1 MRTYYLGVDIG
12 GTKCAAVLG
21 MPEDGQAHVLD
32 RICMPT
38 QPQSGLQST
47 LDRLY
52 ETIDA
57 LLQRNHLQPGRLRAI
72 GVSCGGPLDS
82 AAGRILSPP
91 NLYGWDDVPI
101 TALLT
106 QRYGVPAW
114 LQNDANACVLA
125 EWKFGAA
132 RGCRNA
138 VFLTFG
144 TGMGAGLILDK
155 RLYLGTNGMS
165 GEVGHIRLSEHGP
178 VGYGNDG
185 SFEGFCSGGGIP
197 QLARTMV
204 LELLQQ
210 GKPCAY
216 CRSLAELD
224 GITAKAVADA
234 ALAGDETAMAVYRR
248 CAVYLGRGLSVLIDI
263 LNPEVIVIGS
273 IFERSEQLLRQPMLE
288 TIGKEALASSAACC
302 RIVPASFGDRLG
314 DIAALSVAMSEEEEC
329 V

>member
-1 MRTYYLGVDIG
+1 MIIGIDIG
-12 GTKCAAVLG
+12 GTKCAVIKGNLDENG
-21 MPEDGQAHVLD
+21 KIEIIKKIKTDTKNIKPEKALDLFCKQIDEIADG
-32 RICMPT
+32 
-38 QPQSGLQST
+38 
-47 LDRLY
+47 
-52 ETIDA
+52 EKID
-57 LLQRNHLQPGRLRAI
+57 AI
-72 GVSCGGPLDS
+72 GVSCGGPLDEKR
-82 AAGRILSPP
+82 GVIMSPP
-91 NLYGWDDVPI
+91 NLPGWDDVEI
-101 TALLT
+101 KKFLENKYHVSVSV
-106 QRYGVPAW
+106 R
-114 LQNDANACVLA
+114 NDANACALA

-178 VGYGNDG
+178 VGYGKEG